1 MFTWNIIR
9 RQIIKPIFIIEA
21 SDFLDPVKNAI
32 NEIDPGHGLTCNCKG
47 TEQLRTHYK
56 INEKYQKKY
65 SDIFSLA
72 LSVSR
77 KHVKNTRNSI
87 HKIMWLLS
95 LYSPKASIYSKWKL
109 LFLECFYS
117 VKHMYL
123 SWKKYNI
130 MKLEFSIFVYFIMFT
145 KDLRIYFIF
154 LPILLYIRY
163 VHVN

>member
-1 MFTWNIIR
+1 MTSSIR
-9 RQIIKPIFIIEA
+9 LKMPSTKSIQDTVWLVTARVLNSYEYIIKSMRNIKKILRYILSGIICITKA
-21 SDFLDPVKNAI
+21 
-32 NEIDPGHGLTCNCKG
+32 CK
-47 TEQLRTHYK
+47 K
-56 INEKYQKKY
+56 
-65 SDIFSLA
+65 
-72 LSVSR
+72 
-77 KHVKNTRNSI
+77 TRNSI

-109 LFLECFYS
+109 LFPECFYS
-117 VKHMYL
+117 VKYMYL

>member
-1 MFTWNIIR
+1 MTSSIR
-9 RQIIKPIFIIEA
+9 LKMPSTKSIQDTVWLVTARVLNSYEHIIKSMRNI
-21 SDFLDPVKNAI
+21 
-32 NEIDPGHGLTCNCKG
+32 
-47 TEQLRTHYK
+47 
-56 INEKYQKKY
+56 KKY

-109 LFLECFYS
+109 LFPECFYS
-117 VKHMYL
+117 VKYMYL

>member
-1 MFTWNIIR
+1 MTSSIR
-9 RQIIKPIFIIEA
+9 LKMPSTKSIQDTVWLVTARVLNSYEHIIKSMRI
-21 SDFLDPVKNAI
+21 S
-32 NEIDPGHGLTCNCKG
+32 
-47 TEQLRTHYK
+47 
-56 INEKYQKKY
+56 KKY

-72 LSVSR
+72 LSISR
-77 KHVKNTRNSI
+77 KHIKNTRNSI

-109 LFLECFYS
+109 LFPECFYS
-117 VKHMYL
+117 VKYMYL
-123 SWKKYNI
+123 SRKKYNI
-130 MKLEFSIFVYFIMFT
+130 MKLKFSIFVYFIMFT

>member
-1 MFTWNIIR
+1 MTSSIR
-9 RQIIKPIFIIEA
+9 LKMPSTKSIQDTVWLVTARVLNSYEHIIKSMRNI
-21 SDFLDPVKNAI
+21 
-32 NEIDPGHGLTCNCKG
+32 
-47 TEQLRTHYK
+47 
-56 INEKYQKKY
+56 KKY
-65 SDIFSLA
+65 SDIFSLP
-72 LSVSR
+72 LSVSQ

-95 LYSPKASIYSKWKL
+95 LYFPKASIYSKWKL
-109 LFLECFYS
+109 LFPECFYS
-117 VKHMYL
+117 VKYMYL

>member
-1 MFTWNIIR
+1 MTSSIR
-9 RQIIKPIFIIEA
+9 LKMPSTKSIQDTVWLVTARVLNSYEHIIKSMRNI
-21 SDFLDPVKNAI
+21 
-32 NEIDPGHGLTCNCKG
+32 
-47 TEQLRTHYK
+47 
-56 INEKYQKKY
+56 KKY

-95 LYSPKASIYSKWKL
+95 LYSPKTSIYSKWKL
-109 LFLECFYS
+109 LFPECFYS
-117 VKHMYL
+117 VKYMYL

>member
-1 MFTWNIIR
+1 MTSSIR
-9 RQIIKPIFIIEA
+9 LKMPSTKSIQDTVWLVTARVLNSYEHIIKSMRNIKKILRYILSGIICITKA
-21 SDFLDPVKNAI
+21 
-32 NEIDPGHGLTCNCKG
+32 C
-47 TEQLRTHYK
+47 
-56 INEKYQKKY
+56 
-65 SDIFSLA
+65 
-72 LSVSR
+72 
-77 KHVKNTRNSI
+77 KNTRNSI

-109 LFLECFYS
+109 LFPECFYS
-117 VKHMYL
+117 VKYMYL

-130 MKLEFSIFVYFIMFT
+130 MKLEFSIFVCFIMFT

>member
-1 MFTWNIIR
+1 MTSSIR
-9 RQIIKPIFIIEA
+9 LKMPSTKSIQDTVWLVTARVLNSYEHIIKSMRNI
-21 SDFLDPVKNAI
+21 
-32 NEIDPGHGLTCNCKG
+32 
-47 TEQLRTHYK
+47 
-56 INEKYQKKY
+56 KKY

-109 LFLECFYS
+109 LFPECFYS
-117 VKHMYL
+117 VKCMYL
-123 SWKKYNI
+123 SWKKCNI
-130 MKLEFSIFVYFIMFT
+130 MKLKFSIFVYFIMFT